1 MDREGEPVTE
11 PSLAHTGFPDQHDLR
26 RSVGDA
32 RPPGPA
38 QEAIGIKVPKVDDI
52 IVAHAFVRPGPS
64 QQEPARMERKTCR
77 P

>member
-1 MDREGEPVTE
+1 MGEPLTE

-32 RPPGPA
+32 GGWDRP
-38 QEAIGIKVPKVDDI
+38 QEAIGIKVPKVDDS
-52 IVAHAFVRPGPS
+52 IVAQPFVRPGPS
-64 QQEPARMERKTCR
+64 QQKPARMERKTCR